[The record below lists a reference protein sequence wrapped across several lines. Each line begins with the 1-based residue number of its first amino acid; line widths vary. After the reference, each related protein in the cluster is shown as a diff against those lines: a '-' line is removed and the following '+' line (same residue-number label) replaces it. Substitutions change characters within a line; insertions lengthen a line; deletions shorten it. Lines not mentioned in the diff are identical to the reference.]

1 MKNESII
8 FICSFNSVRSPMA
21 EGILRHRDVCR
32 HYTVCSAGIAPVRV
46 RPGAVAVMQ
55 EMKTDISGHP
65 PTSIYN
71 YRNEHFD
78 YVITLCNNVRATTE
92 EVLTGG
98 DRFIHRD
105 FVSPSEIGKTHGETL
120 EEYRKLRDEIGVWL
134 DEIFP
139 AVALAPGKNNGEINA
154 GTTISPISTGQA

>member
-1 MKNESII
+1 MKNETVI

-21 EGILRHRDVCR
+21 EGFLRHRDVCR

-46 RPGAVAVMQ
+46 RPGAAAVMQ
-55 EMKTDISGHP
+55 EMKIDISGHVP
-65 PTSIYN
+65 ASLYQ

-78 YVITLCNNVRATTE
+78 YVITLCNNVRVTTE

-105 FVSPSEIGKTHGETL
+105 FASPAEIGKTQGEIL
-120 EEYRKLRDEIGVWL
+120 EEYRRLRDEIGLWI
-134 DEIFP
+134 DELFP
-139 AVALAPGKNNGEINA
+139 AMASAPGKNNGEINA
-154 GTTISPISTGQA
+154 GPVISTGHA